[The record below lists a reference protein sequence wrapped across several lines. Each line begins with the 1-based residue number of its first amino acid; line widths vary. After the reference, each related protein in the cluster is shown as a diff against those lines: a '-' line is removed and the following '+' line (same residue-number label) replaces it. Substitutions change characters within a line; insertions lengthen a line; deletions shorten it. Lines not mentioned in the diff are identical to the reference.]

1 MLRDGQ
7 FLPEKPINIGGGYA
21 PRLGRKYSPDPEE
34 YTPEEIFMQRALLG
48 DEPRI
53 RLPDLSV
60 GGWLVTVFFVITL
73 VLWIVR

>member
-7 FLPEKPINIGGGYA
+7 FLREKPINIGGGYA
-21 PRLGRKYSPDPEE
+21 PKLGREYSPGE
-34 YTPEEIFMQRALLG
+34 YTPEEIFMQKALLG

-60 GGWLVTVFFVITL
+60 GGCLVAAFVAIHL
-73 VLWIVR
+73 LFWIAR